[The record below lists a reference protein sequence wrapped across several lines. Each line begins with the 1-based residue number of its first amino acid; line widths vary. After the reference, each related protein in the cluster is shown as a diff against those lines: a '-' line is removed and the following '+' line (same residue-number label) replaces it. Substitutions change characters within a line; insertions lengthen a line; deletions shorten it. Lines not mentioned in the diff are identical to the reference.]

1 MEHIMPSDTPKKKST
16 RIATFDLLRGYFML
30 SIIVNHL
37 QWYPNGL
44 DWVAFRG
51 TLLVSA
57 AEGFF
62 LISGIVLGIVRGAK
76 LHTKPFR
83 EAAILLLKRGALLYI
98 VSVIL
103 ALFFTFIGWWLFMD
117 NPGLKPGIRPI
128 DQPLNEV
135 IMGILS
141 FRYIYGWAD
150 FLRLY
155 SIFILISPLALWLL
169 RKNLWYVLIAI
180 SIGVWSLFPWA
191 LEHTKNTSEILMIL
205 SWQLVFFGG
214 MTIGYH
220 WDTLV
225 KWWQSLTARI
235 RQSILAPILVVA
247 AVTLVIDAS
256 ISVMQALNI
265 LPSPVGQWYTSL
277 RPHFNKEELPIFRL
291 LLFSLWFILGF
302 YIFSKF
308 ERVIKKLFGWILL
321 PFGHNSLYVYILH
334 AIIIFFAHLIILPN
348 QGPHLIINAIGTFII
363 IGIIYIAV
371 RRKFLFKIIPR

>member
-1 MEHIMPSDTPKKKST
+1 MPSENVKKKST

-30 SIIVNHL
+30 SIIINHL
-37 QWYPNGL
+37 EWYPNGL

-76 LHTKPFR
+76 LRTKPFR
-83 EAAILLLKRGALLYI
+83 EAAILLIKRGVLLYI

-103 ALFFTFIGWWLFMD
+103 AFLFTLIGWWFFMD
-117 NPGLKPGIRPI
+117 TPGLKPGIRPI

-141 FRYIYGWAD
+141 FRYLYGWAD

-169 RKNLWYVLIAI
+169 RKNLWYVLMAI
-180 SIGVWSLFPWA
+180 SIGIWSLFPWA
-191 LEHTKNTSEILMIL
+191 LEVNNVNNTTSELLMVL
-205 SWQLVFFGG
+205 SWQLIFFGG

-220 WDTLV
+220 WDTLT
-225 KWWQSLTARI
+225 KWWQSLTGRI
-235 RQSILAPILVVA
+235 RRSILIPVLAVA
-247 AVTLVIDAS
+247 AVTLVVDVG
-256 ISVMQALNI
+256 ISVMQALGI
-265 LPSPVGQWYTSL
+265 APAPVTEWYNSL
-277 RPHFNKEELPIFRL
+277 RPFFNKEELPVYRL
-291 LLFSLWFILGF
+291 ILFGLWFILGF
-302 YIFSKF
+302 YIFSRY
-308 ERVIKKLFGWILL
+308 ERIIKKLFGWLLL

-334 AIIIFFAHLIILPN
+334 AVILFFAHMIILPD
-348 QGPHLIINAIGTFII
+348 QGPNILINAIGTFVIL
-363 IGIIYIAV
+363 GIIYIAV
-371 RRKFLFKIIPR
+371 RKEFLFKIIPR

>member
-1 MEHIMPSDTPKKKST
+1 MSSEKTKKKST

-30 SIIVNHL
+30 SIIINHL

-76 LHTKPFR
+76 LRAQPFR
-83 EAAILLLKRGALLYI
+83 QAAMLLLKRGALLYV
-98 VSVIL
+98 VSVVL
-103 ALFFTFIGWWLFMD
+103 ALLFTFIGWWFFMD
-117 NPGLKPGIRPI
+117 NPGLKPGIRPT

-155 SIFILISPLALWLL
+155 SIFILVSPLALWLL
-169 RKNLWYVLIAI
+169 RKNLWYVLAAI

-191 LEHTKNTSEILMIL
+191 QEHTENSNELLMIL
-205 SWQLVFFGG
+205 SWQLIFFGG
-214 MTIGYH
+214 MTIGYY
-220 WDTLV
+220 WNTLT
-225 KWWQSLTARI
+225 KWWQSLTNRV
-235 RQSILAPILVVA
+235 RRFILTPVLAIALI
-247 AVTLVIDAS
+247 TLIIDAG
-256 ISVMQALNI
+256 ISALQALNI
-265 LPSPVGQWYTSL
+265 APVPVIDWYNSL
-277 RPHFNKEELPIFRL
+277 HPLFIKEELPILRL
-291 LLFSLWFILGF
+291 VLFGLWFILGF
-302 YIFSKF
+302 YVFSKY
-308 ERVIKKLFGWILL
+308 ERIIKKLFGWILL

-334 AIIIFFAHLIILPN
+334 AVILFFAHILILPGEGQN
-348 QGPHLIINAIGTFII
+348 IFINIIGTGIVL
-363 IGIIYIAV
+363 GIIYLAV
-371 RRKFLFKIIPR
+371 RKQFLFKIIPR